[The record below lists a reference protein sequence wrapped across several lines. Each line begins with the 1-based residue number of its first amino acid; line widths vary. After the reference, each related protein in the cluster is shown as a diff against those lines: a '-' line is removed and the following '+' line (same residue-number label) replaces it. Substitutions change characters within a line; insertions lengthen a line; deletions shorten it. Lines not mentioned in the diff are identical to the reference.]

1 MRAGEMNQRITLQQR
16 ASTQDSFG
24 AQDNTWTDVAT
35 LWAGINPMTGKELF
49 AAQAVNTEI
58 THVVKTRY
66 QALFADPKAVAAM
79 RLNYSG
85 RIFNIHAS
93 MNVGEG
99 NREVQLLCSEGLN
112 TG

>member
-1 MRAGEMNQRITLQQR
+1 MRSGELNNRVILQQR
-16 ASTQDSFG
+16 ATTQDSFG
-24 AQDNTWTDVAT
+24 AQINTWSDVTT
-35 LWAGINPMTGKELF
+35 LWVSIEPLTGRELF

-79 RLNYSG
+79 RLNYGG
-85 RIFNIHAS
+85 RLFNIHAP
-93 MNVGEG
+93 MNIGEG

-112 TG
+112 PG